1 MVLSPTEH
9 LDSAKISSNGFKFST
24 IVFRVYDVG
33 IVAEIWKPVTFNEY
47 GTPMVSERKQNQ
59 PN

>member
-24 IVFRVYDVG
+24 IVFKVCYADDLCIITLSSSG
-33 IVAEIWKPVTFNEY
+33 
-47 GTPMVSERKQNQ
+47 M
-59 PN
+59 

>member
-24 IVFRVYDVG
+24 IVSTVYENLLLVG
-33 IVAEIWKPVTFNEY
+33 IILTKKLNLL
-47 GTPMVSERKQNQ
+47 
-59 PN
+59 